1 MIKNI
6 DCLPVFWTILFAPVT
21 PINTPTAVHIP
32 YHSPLYTLMSPLIV
46 YETAFA
52 KEEFMT
58 KKIEVEDAT
67 NGG

>member
-1 MIKNI
+1 MIHQNSILNFESKFNMI
-6 DCLPVFWTILFAPVT
+6 TFSFLPNLAFA
-21 PINTPTAVHIP
+21 
-32 YHSPLYTLMSPLIV
+32 LCCIV

-52 KEEFMT
+52 KEAFMT